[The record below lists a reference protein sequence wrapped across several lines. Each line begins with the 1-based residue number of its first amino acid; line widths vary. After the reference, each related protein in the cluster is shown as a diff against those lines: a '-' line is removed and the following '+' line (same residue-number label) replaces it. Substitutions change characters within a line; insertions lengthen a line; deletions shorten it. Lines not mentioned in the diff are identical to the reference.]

1 MPKERAIPPA
11 SLAWTMWGLGAAL
24 YFIGFYQRVAPAV
37 ITTELSQAFGLTA
50 AALGNLSAFYFY
62 SYVAMQIPTGI
73 LADRFGPR
81 KLLTAGA
88 VVAAFGTAVFAMA
101 FDVMW
106 ANIGRLL
113 IGASVGVA
121 FVAMLKLA
129 SHWMPPRRFALTSAV
144 ALAVGAF
151 GAVCAGAPLR
161 LLVNE
166 FGWRNVMWASA
177 AITLAL
183 AIVTWWLVRD
193 DPEARHYRSYAVAT
207 AHHTETKILAG
218 LIEVLR
224 YRNVVLL
231 FVIPGAASSLMLTF
245 AGLWGVPFL
254 TTHYGLTP
262 TRAAGL
268 CSTMMVAWAIGSLV
282 YGAASDR
289 LGRRKPLYIGGL
301 IVAQSLWAALLFLP
315 RLPEPVL
322 IALLMAI
329 GFFAGCF
336 VVSFA
341 FAKESVPAR
350 LAGTV
355 SGVSNMGVMMGPMI
369 MQPLV
374 GVILDRYWQGAMLN
388 GKRVF
393 DLASYQQGFAMI
405 LVWGALSLVLL
416 VFTRETFCRQLDAK
430 S

>member
-1 MPKERAIPPA
+1 
-11 SLAWTMWGLGAAL
+11 MWGLGAAL

-37 ITTELSQAFGLTA
+37 ITSELSEAFGLTA

-88 VVAAFGTAVFAMA
+88 VVAAIGTAVFAMA
-101 FDVMW
+101 TDVTW

-129 SHWMPPRRFALTSAV
+129 SHWMPPRRFALTSAA

-161 LLVNE
+161 LFVDE

-177 AITLAL
+177 AVTLAL

-193 DPEARHYRSYAVAT
+193 DPEARQYRSYAVGT
-207 AHHTETKILAG
+207 SHHSETKILTG
-218 LIEVLR
+218 LMAVLR

-231 FVIPGAASSLMLTF
+231 FIIPGAASSLMLTF

-268 CSTMMVAWAIGSLV
+268 CSMMMVAWALGSLV

-315 RLPEPVL
+315 RLPEPIL
-322 IALLMAI
+322 IALIMAI

-374 GVILDRYWQGAMLN
+374 GVILDQYWQGAMQN
-388 GKRVF
+388 GKRIF

-405 LVWGALSLVLL
+405 LVWGAISLVLL
-416 VFTRETFCRQLDAK
+416 MFTKETFCKQLGTK
-430 S
+430 HEH